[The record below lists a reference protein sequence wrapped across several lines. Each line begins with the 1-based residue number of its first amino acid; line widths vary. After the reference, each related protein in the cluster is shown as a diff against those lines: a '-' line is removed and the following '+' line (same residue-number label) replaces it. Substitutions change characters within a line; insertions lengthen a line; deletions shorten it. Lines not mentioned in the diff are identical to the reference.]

1 MLFLAV
7 EVFGFH
13 HLIMIVVI
21 IPMAILPRETLAAQH
36 SRQMVQRN
44 SIPTNVRQLIIP
56 LGVQGSVDLIV
67 LEVTRLLQSLETN
80 CGLFVIQQLVNEVLR
95 KNAIPKHSNS
105 RLPVCRE
112 EGLRYK
118 SLVDGSVVILSIG
131 IGFQIADSLT
141 KVRIINSYQ
150 KAGLVVREVSCERT
164 ITTGLHRHRLQN
176 TIGIVGK
183 QEHGMLLSGMAYC
196 RYFSMATIFV
206 QYL

>member
-21 IPMAILPRETLAAQH
+21 IPMAILLREALAAQH
-36 SRQMVQRN
+36 SRQVVQRN
-44 SIPTNVRQLIIP
+44 SIPTNVRQFIIP

-80 CGLFVIQQLVNEVLR
+80 CGLFVIQQFVDEVLR
-95 KNAIPKHSNS
+95 ENAIPKCSNS

-112 EGLRYK
+112 EGLRYE
-118 SLVDGSVVILSIG
+118 SLVDGGVVILSIG

-141 KVRIINSYQ
+141 KVRIINLYQ
-150 KAGLVVREVSCERT
+150 KAGLVVCEVSCERT
-164 ITTGLHRHRLQN
+164 ITTGLDGHCL
-176 TIGIVGK
+176 
-183 QEHGMLLSGMAYC
+183 
-196 RYFSMATIFV
+196 
-206 QYL
+206 